1 MENPKVRLK
10 ILAAAEKAKKT
21 LSPQGVKEAS
31 INLECLMD
39 DFDYHVNLT
48 ATEYEKMS
56 EPLLARLAKPIELA
70 LAEAKLSAA
79 DLDSVEIVGGSTRI
93 GSVKRKLTEILG
105 GKTLSTTM
113 NADEA
118 IARGAALQ
126 SAILSPRFKVLPYE
140 IEEAQQYPIKVE
152 WDGETQTGVEVEED
166 ADGAA
171 NSVIMFNRGLN
182 FPIVRRVTLR
192 REGDFAVTA
201 AYDATAASYGLPS
214 GGPSEIATFTI
225 KAPPGEEKKVRV
237 NVKQDI
243 HGIIHLSSA
252 QMVEEVEEDEEMK
265 EGDEQPKEGD
275 EPAKKKKVKKTF
287 LEYTT
292 SRPLDWT
299 KQEIEKAYER
309 EVEMSNQD
317 RIIRETS
324 DKRNEL
330 ESYIYEMRDKIISDS
345 HLAPFAT
352 EKEKA
357 TFSEKLESS
366 ENWLYEDGFDTTK
379 KVYSEK
385 LDELKSLGAP
395 IERRAAEAAAR
406 PNVVTRLQQ
415 SVEQYKKWLNESQAD
430 EKFAHIT
437 DEERQQAN
445 EKCDEISTWMYDML
459 DKQGYLP
466 TNADPAFTVADV
478 QAKNTELNNVVS
490 PIMHKPAPKP
500 PKVEEPPPKTD
511 EKPAEQEKTDG
522 EEQAEPMETEETAE
536 PMDLE

>member
-1 MENPKVRLK
+1 
-10 ILAAAEKAKKT
+10 
-21 LSPQGVKEAS
+21 
-31 INLECLMD
+31 
-39 DFDYHVNLT
+39 
-48 ATEYEKMS
+48 
-56 EPLLARLAKPIELA
+56 
-70 LAEAKLSAA
+70 
-79 DLDSVEIVGGSTRI
+79 
-93 GSVKRKLTEILG
+93 
-105 GKTLSTTM
+105 
-113 NADEA
+113 
-118 IARGAALQ
+118 
-126 SAILSPRFKVLPYE
+126 LPYE
-140 IEEAQQYPIKVE
+140 IEEAQPYPIKVE

-192 REGDFAVTA
+192 REGEFAVTA
-201 AYDATAASYGLPS
+201 AYDGTAASYGLPAGS
-214 GGPSEIATFTI
+214 PNEIATFTI

-237 NVKQDI
+237 NVKEDI

-265 EGDEQPKEGD
+265 EGDAEAKEGE
-275 EPAKKKKVKKTF
+275 EPAKKKKMKKTF
-287 LEYTT
+287 LEYTV

-330 ESYIYEMRDKIISDS
+330 ESYIYEMRDKIISES
-345 HLAPFAT
+345 PLAMYAT

-357 TFSEKLESS
+357 SFSQELETA
-366 ENWLYEDGFDTTK
+366 ENWLYEDGFDATK
-379 KVYSEK
+379 KVYAEK
-385 LDELKSLGAP
+385 LDSLKQLGSP
-395 IERRAAEAAAR
+395 IQRRAAEAAAR
-406 PNVVTRLQQ
+406 PNAVTRLQQ
-415 SVEQYKKWLNESQAD
+415 NVEQYKKWLNESQAD

-437 DEERQQAN
+437 DEERQKAI

-466 TNADPAFTVADV
+466 TNADPACTVADI
-478 QAKNTELNNVVS
+478 QAKTTELNNVVS

-500 PKVEEPPPKTD
+500 PKVEEPKTE
-511 EKPAEQEKTDG
+511 EKPAEEGKPDADG
-522 EEQAEPMETEETAE
+522 DKAEPMETEEAAE
-536 PMDLE
+536 PMDME